1 MIRLVFIFFLTL
13 NLSGFSQ
20 TQAENNIDAC
30 TKFKESDKRLNEVYK
45 AILTIYSNDTIF
57 IQNLK
62 KSQRI
67 WIQFR
72 DAEMLVKYPDYSD
85 QTIDSIQ
92 PSCHSNYKRE
102 LTDQRIDRLIDW
114 VIGIEEGYNCNGSI
128 QFFEDFISDDM
139 ELAHVEKDS
148 SITLSVNMRKV
159 HRIFGYNESDINS
172 TKKILISIF
181 TFDVEHNPFN
191 CQYGAYYEIAGMTD
205 LSLRYL
211 RTDGDFLEVAII
223 KNQKEIDK
231 VYMLKKWFKFEVN
244 D

>member
-1 MIRLVFIFFLTL
+1 MIRLLFVFFLTI

-20 TQAENNIDAC
+20 TQAEFNKEAYAQ
-30 TKFKESDKRLNEVYK
+30 FKESDKRLNEVYK

-72 DAEMLVKYPDYSD
+72 DAEMLMKYPNYSD

-92 PSCHSNYKRE
+92 PSCHSHYKRE
-102 LTDQRIDRLIDW
+102 LTNQRIDRLIDW
-114 VIGIEEGYNCNGSI
+114 VIGIEEGYICNGSI
-128 QFFEDFISDDM
+128 QFFEDFITDDM
-139 ELAHVEKDS
+139 ELAHVRKDS
-148 SITLSVNMRKV
+148 SITLSVNMKKV
-159 HRIFGYNESDINS
+159 HRIFGYNKSDINS
-172 TKKILISIF
+172 TKMILLSIF

-191 CQYGAYYEIAGMTD
+191 CKYGAYYDIVGMTD

-211 RTDGDFLEVAII
+211 RTDGDFLEVAIV
-223 KNQKEIDK
+223 KDQKEIEK
-231 VYMLKKWFKFEVN
+231 VYMLKKWFDFEEE
-244 D
+244 